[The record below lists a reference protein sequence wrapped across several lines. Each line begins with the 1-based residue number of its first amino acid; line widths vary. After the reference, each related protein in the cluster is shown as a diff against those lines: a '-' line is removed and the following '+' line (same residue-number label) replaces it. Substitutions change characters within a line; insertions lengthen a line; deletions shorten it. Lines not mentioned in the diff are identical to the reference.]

1 MFFVKVGSVIAWL
14 ATIGGFA
21 KMVLSYWL
29 AYSVQTHEEMVAVSK
44 RYLATET
51 TGEAIN
57 ESTLLFVF
65 GILVGLLVHIAKNI
79 KTPDNHADA

>member
-1 MFFVKVGSVIAWL
+1 MFFVKVGTVIAWL
-14 ATIGGFA
+14 ATIGGLA
-21 KMVLSYWL
+21 KMALSYWL
-29 AYSVQTHEEMVAVSK
+29 AYSTETHEEMVAVSK

-65 GILVGLLVHIAKNI
+65 GILVGLLVHIAKNM
-79 KTPDNHADA
+79 KAQ